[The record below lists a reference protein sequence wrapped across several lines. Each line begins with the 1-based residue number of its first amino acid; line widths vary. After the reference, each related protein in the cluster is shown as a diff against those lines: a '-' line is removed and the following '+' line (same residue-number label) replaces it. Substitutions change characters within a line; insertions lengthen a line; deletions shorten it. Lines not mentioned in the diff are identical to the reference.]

1 MKRKLQKALS
11 WISLQRKGMALV
23 IVLTFSMVLM
33 VLGSSYISSFSS
45 YKHNNPKHL
54 SKIQA
59 DFFAQGISKL
69 ALLKFKKFPADFY
82 HAFLYDIASKIN
94 PTVVPK
100 LVSPTPLEV
109 FHREKSNALLQDD
122 AAMKTGIPIAYYDTT
137 YSLTATK
144 NYSCDAILISITV
157 QMKDENPQVYETLVE
172 ASRSRIL

>member
-1 MKRKLQKALS
+1 MKTNLQKVLS
-11 WISLQRKGMALV
+11 MISLQRKGMALV

-45 YKHNNPKHL
+45 YKQNNPKHL

-82 HAFLYDIASKIN
+82 HAYLYDIASKKN

-100 LVSPTPLEV
+100 LTSPTPLEV
-109 FHREKSNALLQDD
+109 FHKEKSNALLQDNSG
-122 AAMKTGIPIAYYDTT
+122 MKTGVPVIYYDTKF
-137 YSLTATK
+137 SLTATK
-144 NYSCDAILISITV
+144 NYSCDALLISVTV
-157 QMKDENPQVYETLVE
+157 QMKDSNPQVYETLVE